1 MTTISHADITT
12 ARSMP
17 VAAEKQKILN
27 RLRRLEGQVRGLH
40 KMVEEDRPCQE
51 VLTLLAGIKSA
62 LNASGDAIFE
72 QYLNRCEQVEQ
83 PISPSEIVKVARLL
97 R

>member
-12 ARSMP
+12 ARFTP

-51 VLTLLAGIKSA
+51 ILTLLAGIKSA

-72 QYLNRCEQVEQ
+72 QYLDRCEQVEQ
-83 PISPSEIVKVARLL
+83 PISPSEIIKVARLL

>member
-12 ARSMP
+12 ARSTP

-27 RLRRLEGQVRGLH
+27 RLRRLEGQVRGLR

-72 QYLNRCEQVEQ
+72 QYLDRCEQVEQ

>member
-12 ARSMP
+12 ARFTP

-51 VLTLLAGIKSA
+51 ILTLLTGIKSA

-72 QYLNRCEQVEQ
+72 GYIERCQQEEH
-83 PISPSEIVKVARLL
+83 PIKAAEILKVARLL

>member
-1 MTTISHADITT
+1 MNIPANSHDG
-12 ARSMP
+12 
-17 VAAEKQKILN
+17 EKQRILN

-51 VLTLLAGIKSA
+51 VLTLLAALKSA
-62 LNASGDAIFE
+62 LASTGDVIFE
-72 QYLNRCEQVEQ
+72 AHLERCQQDGHPAEPAQ
-83 PISPSEIVKVARLL
+83 ILKVARLL

>member
-1 MTTISHADITT
+1 MNTTPSAQND
-12 ARSMP
+12 
-17 VAAEKQKILN
+17 EKQRILN

-40 KMVEEDRPCQE
+40 KMVEEERPCQE
-51 VLTLLAGIKSA
+51 ILTLLAGIKSA

-72 QYLNRCEQVEQ
+72 QYLDRCEQVEQ
-83 PISPSEIVKVARLL
+83 PISPSEIIKVARLL

>member
-1 MTTISHADITT
+1 MNTTPSANND
-12 ARSMP
+12 
-17 VAAEKQKILN
+17 EKQRILN

-51 VLTLLAGIKSA
+51 ILTLLAGIKSA

-72 QYLNRCEQVEQ
+72 QYLDRCEQVEQ